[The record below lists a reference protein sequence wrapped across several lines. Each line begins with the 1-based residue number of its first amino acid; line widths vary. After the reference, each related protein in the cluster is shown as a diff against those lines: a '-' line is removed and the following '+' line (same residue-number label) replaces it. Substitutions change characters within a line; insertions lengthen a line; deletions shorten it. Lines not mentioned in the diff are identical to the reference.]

1 MGKKSKKQRKAE
13 RASKV
18 VCEPKASSEA
28 QRALGLLK
36 SWKPRAPGLFTG
48 IDPAAPGGD
57 KSVFVVSWGEGPET
71 ASFSAGLVRES
82 TLPSAITDLLKVEAP
97 KRYSTIP
104 PHANHCKAE
113 DRFEYLKGMRA
124 GEPVALR
131 CPDCDVRLG
140 FAQSRD
146 TMFSR
151 AFGGES
157 FNRCRYCGVTYTF
170 HGSRLVWWR

>member
-13 RASKV
+13 RASKI
-18 VCEPKASSEA
+18 VCEPKFDAEI
-28 QRALGLLK
+28 LGERWKHLK
-36 SWKPRAPGLFTG
+36 SLRPAYPGLFTG
-48 IDPAAPGGD
+48 YDKAASESMG
-57 KSVFVVSWGEGPET
+57 VFVVSYGSGP
-71 ASFSAGLVRES
+71 ARES
-82 TLPSAITDLLKVEAP
+82 TLPTAITDLLKVEAP

-124 GEPVALR
+124 GEPVAMR

-140 FAQSRD
+140 FAQSRG
-146 TMFSR
+146 TLFSR

>member
-13 RASKV
+13 RASKI
-18 VCEPKASSEA
+18 VCAPKSSA
-28 QRALGLLK
+28 QTALDLLK
-36 SWKPRAPGLFTG
+36 SWKPHDVLFAGL
-48 IDPAAPGGD
+48 DP
-57 KSVFVVSWGEGPET
+57 
-71 ASFSAGLVRES
+71 GLVRES

-104 PHANHCKAE
+104 PHASHCKAE
-113 DRFEYLKGMRA
+113 GRFEYLKGMRA

-140 FAQSRD
+140 LAQSRD
-146 TMFSR
+146 TLFSR

>member
-13 RASKV
+13 RVGKI
-18 VCEPKASSEA
+18 VCEPKSPA
-28 QRALGLLK
+28 QTGLDLLK
-36 SWKPRAPGLFTG
+36 SWKAHDSLFAG
-48 IDPAAPGGD
+48 YD
-57 KSVFVVSWGEGPET
+57 KATSEDMGVFVVSWGEAGT
-71 ASFSAGLVRES
+71 VNMSAGVTPQS

-146 TMFSR
+146 TLFSR

>member
-13 RASKV
+13 RASKI
-18 VCEPKASSEA
+18 VCEPKVGSPEA
-28 QRALGLLK
+28 RRKHLRGKRALFLGADFASGPDVMAIWL
-36 SWKPRAPGLFTG
+36 S
-48 IDPAAPGGD
+48 D
-57 KSVFVVSWGEGPET
+57 SVGSVNM
-71 ASFSAGLVRES
+71 SAGVTPQS

-113 DRFEYLKGMRA
+113 DRFEYLKGLRA
-124 GEPVALR
+124 GEPVAMR

-146 TMFSR
+146 TLFSR